1 MWGRGLLARLV
12 AADPGLDLLFADPAT
27 GMLVLDPKS
36 RIRRCNAAMA
46 SLAGIAPERIGLDP
60 LALFAAPD
68 RDLVER
74 ELRALRARGQVR
86 ALAARTAAGTDV
98 ALTLAPA
105 TEHDGR
111 LAAVLLRAADL
122 SPLRALEA
130 QLAQS
135 QKQLAL
141 GQLAAGI
148 AHDFNNLLTAVLGSA
163 EAITDRDPDEATR
176 EDAAQIRASAERG
189 GALVRQLLAF
199 GRQQVLAP
207 RPLAVNDALAV
218 LRTLLARLLGP
229 RIRLELALQ
238 GSAPDSGPMVRV
250 DPVQLDQVLI
260 NLAVNARDAMMEN
273 PAGQGGVLRLAC
285 AQTTLH
291 RPLVPEGA
299 AVGGG
304 AETIPPGR
312 WVTIEVA
319 DTGAGMPP
327 DVQARIFEPFFTT
340 RREKGGSGLGLS
352 TVHGII
358 RQSDGYLTVAS
369 RPGEGTTMRIWL
381 PRWDGAAEI
390 AIPRIPES
398 SLPQPSLPLATPFP
412 AGRPV
417 AANPVAGNPVAANP
431 VATPVLV
438 SSRRPPAPHPA
449 PQPATQPATGRSVL
463 LVEDEAP
470 VRRLAERVLAAAG
483 WRVFGAADAEAALA
497 ALDAAS
503 PLRPDV
509 LVTDLAMPGMDGI
522 ALIAEV
528 RARLG
533 RPDLPAV
540 VASGYVDEA
549 SRAELE
555 GPGIV
560 FMPKPY
566 TPRELA
572 ARLATL
578 A

>member
-1 MWGRGLLARLV
+1 MWGRGLLPRLV
-12 AADPGLDLLFADPAT
+12 APDPALDLLFADPAT

-46 SLAGIAPERIGLDP
+46 TLAGIALERVGLDP
-60 LALFAAPD
+60 LTLFAEPD
-68 RDLVER
+68 REPVER
-74 ELRALRARGQVR
+74 ELRGLRARGQVR
-86 ALAARTAAGTDV
+86 ALAARTAAGTEV
-98 ALTLAPA
+98 ALTLVPA
-105 TEHDGR
+105 TERDGK

-122 SPLRALEA
+122 TPLRALEA

-163 EAITDRDPDEATR
+163 EAIAHRDPDPATLD
-176 EDAAQIRASAERG
+176 DAAQIRASAERG
-189 GALVRQLLAF
+189 AALVRQLLAF

-207 RPLAVNDALAV
+207 RPVAVNETLAAL
-218 LRTLLARLLGP
+218 RGLLSRLLGA
-229 RIRLELALQ
+229 RIRLELVLAE
-238 GSAPDSGPMVRV
+238 SSPEEKGPMVRV

-260 NLAVNARDAMMEN
+260 NLAVNARDAMTDN
-273 PAGQGGVLRLAC
+273 GGPGGGVLRLASSH
-285 AQTTLH
+285 ATLH

-319 DTGAGMPP
+319 DTGAGMTPE
-327 DVQARIFEPFFTT
+327 VLARIFEPFFTT

-352 TVHGII
+352 TVHGIV
-358 RQSDGYLTVAS
+358 RQSDGYLTVTS
-369 RPGEGTTMRIWL
+369 SPGQGTVMRVWL

-390 AIPRIPES
+390 AIPR
-398 SLPQPSLPLATPFP
+398 LPRDPPPRSALPVASATPAP
-412 AGRPV
+412 EMA
-417 AANPVAGNPVAANP
+417 
-431 VATPVLV
+431 
-438 SSRRPPAPHPA
+438 SQPAPA
-449 PQPATQPATGRSVL
+449 ARTVL

-470 VRRLAERVLAAAG
+470 VRRLAERVLAAEG
-483 WRVFGAADAEAALA
+483 WSVIAAADAEEAIAAFEGA
-497 ALDAAS
+497 D
-503 PLRPDV
+503 PPRPDV

-522 ALIAEV
+522 SLIAAA
-528 RARLG
+528 RARMG
-533 RPDLPAV
+533 RPDLPAI
-540 VASGYVDEA
+540 VASGYAGAA

-555 GPGIV
+555 APGIV

-572 ARLATL
+572 ARLAGMV
-578 A
+578 

>member
-12 AADPGLDLLFADPAT
+12 ASDPALDLLLADPAT
-27 GMLVLDPKS
+27 GILVLDPKS
-36 RIRRCNAAMA
+36 RIRRHNAAMA
-46 SLAGIAPERIGLDP
+46 TLAGIAPERIGLDP
-60 LALFAAPD
+60 LLLFAEPD
-68 RDLVER
+68 RDNLER

-86 ALAARTAAGTDV
+86 ALAARTAAGTEV
-98 ALTLAPA
+98 AITLAPA
-105 TEHDGR
+105 TERDGK

-122 SPLRALEA
+122 TALRALET

-163 EAITDRDPDEATR
+163 EAIALRDPDAATL

-207 RPLAVNDALAV
+207 RPVAVNETLAAL
-218 LRTLLARLLGP
+218 RGLLSRLLGA
-229 RIRLELALQ
+229 RIRLELALEQ
-238 GSAPDSGPMVRV
+238 NGPDDKGPTVRA

-260 NLAVNARDAMMEN
+260 NLAVNARDAMMEKGR
-273 PAGQGGVLRLAC
+273 PEGGVLRLASGH
-285 AQTTLH
+285 ATLH

-299 AVGGG
+299 TVGGG

-319 DTGAGMPP
+319 DTGAGMSPE
-327 DVQARIFEPFFTT
+327 VMARIFEPFFTT

-352 TVHGII
+352 TVHGIV

-369 RPGEGTTMRIWL
+369 TPGQGTVMRVWL
-381 PRWDGAAEI
+381 PRFDGAAEI
-390 AIPRIPES
+390 AIP
-398 SLPQPSLPLATPFP
+398 AF
-412 AGRPV
+412 
-417 AANPVAGNPVAANP
+417 
-431 VATPVLV
+431 
-438 SSRRPPAPHPA
+438 
-449 PQPATQPATGRSVL
+449 PQPAPRLAQAGPEAATRSAEPRRTVL
-463 LVEDEAP
+463 LVEDEAA
-470 VRRLAERVLAAAG
+470 VRRLAERFLAAEG
-483 WRVFGAADAEAALA
+483 WRVIAAADAEQALA
-497 ALDAAS
+497 ALEVPD
-503 PLRPDV
+503 PPQPDV
-509 LVTDLAMPGMDGI
+509 LVTDLAMPGMDGVS
-522 ALIAEV
+522 LIAAA
-528 RARLG
+528 RARLS
-533 RPDLPAV
+533 RPGLPAI
-540 VASGYVDEA
+540 VASGYADEA

-572 ARLATL
+572 AKLAAL
-578 A
+578 IEPPAGDAILSCWPQR

>member
-12 AADPGLDLLFADPAT
+12 APDPALELLFADPAT
-27 GMLVLDPKS
+27 GILVLDPKL
-36 RIRRCNAAMA
+36 RIRRCNPAMA
-46 SLAGIAPERIGLDP
+46 VLAGIAPRRVGLDP
-60 LALFAAPD
+60 LALFAEPD
-68 RDLVER
+68 REAVER
-74 ELRALRARGQVR
+74 ELRGLRARGQIR
-86 ALAARTAAGTDV
+86 ALAAHTAAGTAV
-98 ALTLAPA
+98 ALTLVPA
-105 TEHDGR
+105 TGRDGT

-122 SPLRALEA
+122 TPLRALEA

-163 EAITDRDPDEATR
+163 EAIALRDPDPATL

-207 RPLAVNDALAV
+207 RPVAVNETLIAL
-218 LRTLLARLLGP
+218 RGLLARLLGA
-229 RIRLELALQ
+229 RISLELALEEN
-238 GSAPDSGPMVRV
+238 GPGEKGPLVRV

-260 NLAVNARDAMMEN
+260 NLAVNARDAMMEKRSA
-273 PAGQGGVLRLAC
+273 AGGRLRLASGH
-285 AQTTLH
+285 ATLH
-291 RPLVPEGA
+291 RPLVPEAA

-319 DTGAGMPP
+319 DTGTGMSPE
-327 DVQARIFEPFFTT
+327 VMARIFEPFFTT

-352 TVHGII
+352 TVHGIV
-358 RQSDGYLTVAS
+358 RQSEGYLTVAS
-369 RPGEGTTMRIWL
+369 KPGEGTVMRVWL
-381 PRWDGAAEI
+381 PRWDGAAEM
-390 AIPRIPES
+390 AIPE
-398 SLPQPSLPLATPFP
+398 LPRTAGQLSLPLASVTAPG
-412 AGRPV
+412 GR
-417 AANPVAGNPVAANP
+417 
-431 VATPVLV
+431 T
-438 SSRRPPAPHPA
+438 
-449 PQPATQPATGRSVL
+449 VL

-470 VRRLAERVLAAAG
+470 VRRLAERALATAG
-483 WRVFGAADAEAALA
+483 WSVVATADAEAALA
-497 ALDAAS
+497 ALDV
-503 PLRPDV
+503 PHPPRPDV

-522 ALIAEV
+522 SLIAAA
-528 RARLG
+528 RARLD
-533 RPDLPAV
+533 RPDLPAI
-540 VASGYVDEA
+540 VASGYADVA

-555 GPGIV
+555 GSGIV

-578 A
+578 V

>member
-1 MWGRGLLARLV
+1 MWGRGLLPRLV
-12 AADPGLDLLFADPAT
+12 GADPALDLLFADPAT

-36 RIRRCNAAMA
+36 RIRRCNIAMA
-46 SLAGIAPERIGLDP
+46 TLAGIAPERVGLDP
-60 LALFAAPD
+60 LILFAEPD
-68 RDLVER
+68 REAVER
-74 ELRALRARGQVR
+74 ELRGLRARGQVR
-86 ALAARTAAGTDV
+86 ALAARTAAGAEV
-98 ALTLAPA
+98 ALTLVPA
-105 TEHDGR
+105 IERDGK

-122 SPLRALEA
+122 TPLRALEA

-163 EAITDRDPDEATR
+163 EAIAHRDPDPATQ

-207 RPLAVNDALAV
+207 RPVAVNETLTAL
-218 LRTLLARLLGP
+218 RGLLSRLLGA
-229 RIRLELALQ
+229 RIRLELALEEN
-238 GSAPDSGPMVRV
+238 GPEEKGPMVRV

-260 NLAVNARDAMMEN
+260 NLAVNARDAIMEKRG
-273 PAGQGGVLRLAC
+273 AQGGVLRLASSH
-285 AQTTLH
+285 ATLH
-291 RPLVPEGA
+291 RPLVPEAA

-319 DTGAGMPP
+319 DTGAGMKPE
-327 DVQARIFEPFFTT
+327 VLARIFEPFFTT

-352 TVHGII
+352 TVHGIV
-358 RQSDGYLTVAS
+358 RQSDGYLTVTS
-369 RPGEGTTMRIWL
+369 KPGEGTVMRVWL

-390 AIPRIPES
+390 AIPRLPGAPLPRPAPPAASTAPATTPE
-398 SLPQPSLPLATPFP
+398 ATPRP
-412 AGRPV
+412 AS
-417 AANPVAGNPVAANP
+417 AAR
-431 VATPVLV
+431 T
-438 SSRRPPAPHPA
+438 
-449 PQPATQPATGRSVL
+449 VL

-470 VRRLAERVLAAAG
+470 VRRLAERVLAAEG
-483 WRVFGAADAEAALA
+483 WSVVATADAEAALA
-497 ALDAAS
+497 ALDAADT
-503 PLRPDV
+503 PLPDV

-522 ALIAEV
+522 SLIAAA
-528 RARLG
+528 RTRLG
-533 RPDLPAV
+533 RPSLPAI
-540 VASGYVDEA
+540 VASGYADAA

-572 ARLATL
+572 ARLATMV
-578 A
+578 

>member
-1 MWGRGLLARLV
+1 MWGRGVLARLV
-12 AADPGLDLLFADPAT
+12 AADPAIDLLFADPAT

-46 SLAGIAPERIGLDP
+46 ALAGIAPERVGLDP
-60 LALFAAPD
+60 LILFAEPD
-68 RDLVER
+68 RAAVER
-74 ELRALRARGQVR
+74 ELRGLRARGQVR
-86 ALAARTAAGTDV
+86 ALAARTATGAEV
-98 ALTLAPA
+98 ALTLVPA
-105 TEHDGR
+105 TERDGK

-122 SPLRALEA
+122 TPLRALEA

-163 EAITDRDPDEATR
+163 EAIAHRDPDPATL

-207 RPLAVNDALAV
+207 RPVAVNETLTAL
-218 LRTLLARLLGP
+218 RGLLSRLLGAS
-229 RIRLELALQ
+229 IRLELALEEND
-238 GSAPDSGPMVRV
+238 PEEKGPMVRV

-260 NLAVNARDAMMEN
+260 NLAVNARDAMAEN
-273 PAGQGGVLRLAC
+273 GRQGGGVLRLASSH
-285 AQTTLH
+285 ATLH

-304 AETIPPGR
+304 AETVPPGR

-319 DTGAGMPP
+319 DTGAGMTPE
-327 DVQARIFEPFFTT
+327 VLARIFEPFFTT

-352 TVHGII
+352 TVHGIV

-369 RPGEGTTMRIWL
+369 TPGQGTVMRVWL

-390 AIPRIPES
+390 AIPR
-398 SLPQPSLPLATPFP
+398 LPRDPPPRPALPRPAPPATSATPASEIAPEPAP
-412 AGRPV
+412 AGRTV
-417 AANPVAGNPVAANP
+417 V
-431 VATPVLV
+431 
-438 SSRRPPAPHPA
+438 
-449 PQPATQPATGRSVL
+449 

-470 VRRLAERVLAAAG
+470 VRRLAERVLAAEG
-483 WRVFGAADAEAALA
+483 WSVIAAADAEEALA
-497 ALDAAS
+497 ALDDAD
-503 PLRPDV
+503 PPRPDV

-522 ALIAEV
+522 SLIAAA
-528 RARLG
+528 RKRLG
-533 RPDLPAV
+533 RPDLPAI
-540 VASGYVDEA
+540 VASGYADAA

-572 ARLATL
+572 ARLADML
-578 A
+578 